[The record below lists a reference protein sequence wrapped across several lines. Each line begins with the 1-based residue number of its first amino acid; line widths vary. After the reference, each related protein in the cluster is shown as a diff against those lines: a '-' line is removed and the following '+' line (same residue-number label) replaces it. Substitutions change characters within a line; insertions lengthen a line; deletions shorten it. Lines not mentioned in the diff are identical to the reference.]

1 MASFEQLFQE
11 FSSHIIP
18 SWFLTNTKQEL
29 QKCCSSRA
37 TTLFI
42 TSDFAENVVVVRKYE
57 VSDQYFHRVEI
68 LLWGAVASYVVT
80 ESNEELVL
88 RQESY
93 MVSSDYRC
101 TIGFSF
107 DTPILHRAKDNQL
120 VYVALRKCLQAVIES
135 AARFGV
141 VFRNIIHK
149 VKDYSRPPQLTLFY
163 LIQFSISFREH

>member
-1 MASFEQLFQE
+1 METYGKGKAYTRVEPIHADLSIPQLRASFEQLFQE

-18 SWFLTNTKQEL
+18 SWFLTNTKLEL

-42 TSDFAENVVVVRKYE
+42 TTDFAENVVVVRKYE

-80 ESNEELVL
+80 RSDGELVL
-88 RQESY
+88 IQESY

-101 TIGFSF
+101 TFF
-107 DTPILHRAKDNQL
+107 ILF
-120 VYVALRKCLQAVIES
+120 E
-135 AARFGV
+135 FPT
-141 VFRNIIHK
+141 
-149 VKDYSRPPQLTLFY
+149 PPQD
-163 LIQFSISFREH
+163 

>member
-1 MASFEQLFQE
+1 METYGKGKAFTRVESICTELSIPQFMASFEQLFQE

-101 TIGFSF
+101 TI
-107 DTPILHRAKDNQL
+107 
-120 VYVALRKCLQAVIES
+120 
-135 AARFGV
+135 
-141 VFRNIIHK
+141 
-149 VKDYSRPPQLTLFY
+149 
-163 LIQFSISFREH
+163 